1 MTNDAHIL
9 LDEARRVKIGNAFFN
24 GYGLIFKYSTLEE
37 QDQGIAKQ
45 EILYTISDL
54 KYNDDD
60 EIEVGGTINYDGDY
74 RVFFLENMSSVS
86 MWQHV

>member
-1 MTNDAHIL
+1 MKNDAHIL

-45 EILYTISDL
+45 EILYTISD
-54 KYNDDD
+54 
-60 EIEVGGTINYDGDY
+60 
-74 RVFFLENMSSVS
+74 
-86 MWQHV
+86 